1 MVHAGRVEP
10 PGGTVRSGGAHP
22 ARRRVLTRRARRR
35 WLWWSGGVLLA
46 GFYVIW
52 DRVITNL
59 SGEPFFLFG
68 PVATSASR
76 LSLLVLGVGLACW
89 FRCFWL
95 WSTRAHGR
103 RVRLVCRIAAGI
115 VSTITAVVAVPVLAV
130 CVVLG
135 LLALPNAVQRF
146 HVLSPAS
153 PGGCRLVIWQSAVE
167 GMGKDAGRD
176 TWAYL
181 YVPGSHVLRSV
192 GGGVVFL
199 DPSNH
204 TTRWTLTWNGNT
216 AHLTGWSTDGQ
227 TWNALQHQPVVCPAA

>member
-1 MVHAGRVEP
+1 M
-10 PGGTVRSGGAHP
+10 
-22 ARRRVLTRRARRR
+22 
-35 WLWWSGGVLLA
+35 LLA
-46 GFYVIW
+46 GFYVIR

-59 SGEPFFLFG
+59 PGEPFFLVG

-103 RVRLVCRIAAGI
+103 HVRLVRRIAAGI
-115 VSTITAVVAVPVLAV
+115 VSTITAVVAVPAMTV
-130 CVVLG
+130 CVAAG

-181 YVPGSHVLRSV
+181 SVPGPHVLRSV

-199 DPSNH
+199 EPSND
-204 TTRWTLTWNGNT
+204 TTRWALTWNGNT